1 MNLQN
6 NPFYILKLS
15 CAAGRRDIMTAAEE
29 MGFFFDPAVCAEA
42 QNALINPGKR
52 LEAELDWFPEVNE
65 SVLTQIQSAIE
76 SQEPIP
82 TDGLI
87 SLSRFTA
94 TLYNFSISEE
104 SNVFEIGYDIIDL
117 DDQFAS
123 LDPTMVTDCINRNH
137 ATAKIGEVTEQEIQ
151 DKLNRKRDSIRKTIG
166 ERLSALDE
174 NDYVSFI
181 TLLAEKCGFQTEH
194 GAGSILFD
202 IIDQYEVRMQAK
214 IEQKTEEVRSAIK
227 QIRESSVDDSF
238 SLQLKIKALIAH
250 VKEWDKLA
258 QPLQLKSQ
266 ASGMP
271 HQISIDLGY
280 EIRGLALYLHN
291 EKSKTD
297 EALTI
302 TEAMK
307 GVFAE
312 LGNLSDQFNA
322 DADALKE
329 QLKDGKDA
337 PKIWAEIT
345 QYQKYAESAEGRS
358 NIDRLLQRI
367 TNLNQTIKSSDL
379 SGEGKKKAR
388 ETLYYIS
395 RGVCLKLHNELHL
408 TYSAS
413 QLADGLYRIFS
424 DMPSLS
430 YKLTDDR
437 NKLNQQLRVSNA
449 QSYSSRGTS
458 IYGGSNNN
466 GSGGKG
472 CLITIAVFVG
482 IAILIGIIS
491 AISNSCNSRSYSSTS
506 KQSSSY
512 SYSTSKTTAK
522 TTATAKATAKPTPT
536 ATPKPTPKPSA
547 KQFSQSATVGDPVY
561 ATVTSVEPLYTITT
575 SYNGVSLGTVT
586 DVVCKCKTKGGSYI
600 YIWFSVSDYH
610 TYIDSSATFNY
621 IGFSDFETKTYSS
634 GKKLY
639 GKARNADNMCDGLA
653 SQTGQKLLMEFD
665 SSVH

>member
-6 NPFYILKLS
+6 NPFYILKIS

-52 LEAELDWFPEVNE
+52 LEAELEWFPEVDE

-76 SQEPIP
+76 NQEPIP
-82 TDGLI
+82 TDGLTA
-87 SLSRFTA
+87 LSRFNA

-123 LDPTMVTDCINRNH
+123 LDPTMVTECINRNH
-137 ATAKIGEVTEQEIQ
+137 AIAKIGEVTEQEIQ

-181 TLLAEKCGFQTEH
+181 TLLAEKCGYQTEH
-194 GAGSILFD
+194 GAGSILLD
-202 IIDQYEVRMQAK
+202 IIDQYEVRMQTK
-214 IEQKTEEVRSAIK
+214 IEAKTEEVRSAIK
-227 QIRESSVDDSF
+227 QIRESPVDDSF

-280 EIRGLALYLHN
+280 EIRGLALFLHN

-337 PKIWAEIT
+337 PKIWAEI
-345 QYQKYAESAEGRS
+345 QHFQKYAESSEAWYS
-358 NIDRLLQRI
+358 IDRLLQRI
-367 TNLNQTIKSSDL
+367 SDLNQMIKSSDL
-379 SGEGKKKAR
+379 SVEGKTKAR
-388 ETLYYIS
+388 ETVYYIS
-395 RGVCLKLHNELHL
+395 RGVCLKLHNEIKL

-413 QLADGLYRIFS
+413 KLADGLYRLFS

-430 YKLTDDR
+430 FKVTDDR
-437 NKLNQQLRVSNA
+437 NKLNQQTRILDA
-449 QSYSSRGTS
+449 QSYSSRAGGS
-458 IYGGSNNN
+458 VYGGSNNSN
-466 GSGGKG
+466 SGGTG
-472 CLITIAVFVG
+472 CLITLAFF
-482 IAILIGIIS
+482 AGIILLVGLIMG
-491 AISNSCNSRSYSSTS
+491 ISNGCRKCSSSSSS
-506 KQSSSY
+506 KQST

-561 ATVTSVEPLYTITT
+561 TTVTSIEPLYTITT

-639 GKARNADNMCDGLA
+639 GKVRNADNMCDGLA
-653 SQTGQKLLMEFD
+653 SKTGQKLLMEFD